1 MTAWLPLFLCLL
13 CLAWL
18 LCPLSPY
25 SYGGP
30 CHPVGRC
37 RWWEP
42 NTGLAA
48 LVVGLATYSP
58 GKAVALP
65 RNLPRGLAYLPWA
78 CPNCVSFA
86 LILYEAAARALSWVR
101 PSNGHSQT
109 SLGLESP
116 SPWSL
121 AGLMQAPPHWACT
134 SWLTHPAGLSG
145 YDATNNP
152 AHAWNPCPCPG
163 AHVVQHPQQGLLVSV
178 QNSVPV
184 L

>member
-1 MTAWLPLFLCLL
+1 MDHKENCTFDESGVMGWC
-13 CLAWL
+13 
-18 LCPLSPY
+18 S
-25 SYGGP
+25 S
-30 CHPVGRC
+30 
-37 RWWEP
+37 
-42 NTGLAA
+42 GLASHQGALQLA
-48 LVVGLATYSP
+48 LVS
-58 GKAVALP
+58 GKRSAENDKGWKQTFFFFCIWHKQNFT

-109 SLGLESP
+109 SPGLESP